1 MLVAHGAPLLLN
13 VGARR
18 NLSGEETKLYTKW
31 TLARKPVRG
40 PLVSAPQP
48 PRVPLDRLRAA
59 AQRAVGETS
68 LRKVAKDV
76 GLSPMGLSLFLTG
89 ETEQPYPPTMR
100 KLEEWFARDAARSR
114 GTDSETAAAALF
126 LLVGGLPPERGEAA
140 RRSMLE
146 VLRENYRIAKVPPP
160 DWLTG

>member
-1 MLVAHGAPLLLN
+1 
-13 VGARR
+13 
-18 NLSGEETKLYTKW
+18 
-31 TLARKPVRG
+31 VRG

-59 AQRAVGETS
+59 AKRAVDETS

-100 KLEEWFARDAARSR
+100 KLEEWYARDAARSR

-126 LLVGGLPPERGEAA
+126 LLVSGLPQERSEAA
-140 RRSMLE
+140 RQSILE
-146 VLRENYRIAKVPPP
+146 VLRENYTIAKVPPP
-160 DWLTG
+160 DWLKG